1 MTSWIVICP
10 GVYEGVPDGAEP
22 IFPLGNGDA
31 DASSQDGD
39 GDDTGSLE
47 ADAERAG
54 SYVYPRRVERVYVSH
69 ADMGEA

>member
-1 MTSWIVICP
+1 MTSWIMICP
-10 GVYEGVPDGAEP
+10 GVYEGVPDGAES

-31 DASSQDGD
+31 DAAGQDGD
-39 GDDTGSLE
+39 GDDTRVVRQGTGW
-47 ADAERAG
+47 AG